1 MNFMFYLHLFLI
13 KKNMKT
19 TTFVVLL
26 MILFYQFN
34 FAQTYLLTEDFSSIV
49 SGNSSSTSGSSSA
62 WTGNINITSVSTA
75 YSAGGSV
82 KIGSG
87 SATGF
92 IQTKVLDLSLNGGS
106 FSIDFD
112 VKGWTT
118 IEGSIIVTVT
128 NLATQTVS
136 YSAVMASSSFETKTM
151 NFSGGTAN
159 SVIKI
164 ATTSKRA
171 FIDNVKV
178 YYTVSTLPVELVSFA
193 ANCEDNNTVSVNW
206 TTASEHNSDYFI
218 VEKSRD
224 GLNWNVLV
232 TKAAAGN
239 SIQLINYS
247 VADVADISGT
257 IYYRLT
263 QVDLDA
269 ASKVYDI
276 VSTNCAM
283 DQELSLLAYP
293 SPSNGQFT
301 VKIENALGGKY
312 DLAIKDMQG
321 KAIEEQTIDLETGTT
336 LEKMNPEGLQPG
348 VYMLQFIQN
357 GNVLKQQKMLIE

>member
-1 MNFMFYLHLFLI
+1 
-13 KKNMKT
+13 MKT

-49 SGNSSSTSGSSSA
+49 SGNSSSSSGSSSA
-62 WTGNINITSVSTA
+62 WTGNTNITSVSAA

-92 IQTKVLDLSLNGGS
+92 IQTKVLDLSVNGGS

-128 NLATQTVS
+128 NLATQTVT

-178 YYTVSTLPVELVSFA
+178 YYAVSTLPVELVSFSA
-193 ANCEDNNTVSVNW
+193 ICEDNNTITVNW
-206 TTASEHNSDYFI
+206 TTASEHNSDYYI

-224 GLNWNVLV
+224 GLNWNTLA

-247 VADVADISGT
+247 VADISGT
-257 IYYRLT
+257 VYYRLT
-263 QVDLDA
+263 QVDVDG
-269 ASKVYDI
+269 ASKMYDI
-276 VSTNCAM
+276 VSTNCSSEK
-283 DQELSLLAYP
+283 ELALIAYP
-293 SPSNGQFT
+293 NPSNGQFT
-301 VKIENALGGKY
+301 VKIENAVGGTYALKIT
-312 DLAIKDMQG
+312 DVFG

-336 LEKMNPEGLQPG
+336 LEKMKPEGLQPG

>member
-1 MNFMFYLHLFLI
+1 MFFLHLFLI

-62 WTGNINITSVSTA
+62 WTGNANITSVSTA

-92 IQTKVLDLSLNGGS
+92 IQTKVLDLSVNGGS

-118 IEGSIIVTVT
+118 IEGSIILTVT
-128 NLATQTVS
+128 NLATQTVA

-178 YYTVSTLPVELVSFA
+178 YYAVSTLPVELVSFA

-206 TTASEHNSDYFI
+206 TTALEHNSDYFI

-239 SIQLINYS
+239 STQLLNYS
-247 VADVADISGT
+247 VVDASDINRT
-257 IYYRLT
+257 VYYRLT
-263 QVDLDA
+263 QVDVDG

-276 VSTNCAM
+276 VSTNCFAEK
-283 DQELSLLAYP
+283 ELTLLAYP
-293 SPSNGQFT
+293 NPSNGQFSL
-301 VKIENALGGKY
+301 KIENAKVGKY
-312 DLAIKDMQG
+312 DLAITDMQG
-321 KAIEEQTIDLETGTT
+321 KTIEEQSIDLESGTT
-336 LEKMNPEGLQPG
+336 VVKLNPLGLQPG
-348 VYMLQFIQN
+348 VYMLQFMQN
-357 GNVLKQQKMLIE
+357 GNVLQYQKLVIE

>member
-1 MNFMFYLHLFLI
+1 
-13 KKNMKT
+13 MKT

-49 SGNSSSTSGSSSA
+49 SGNSSLTTGSSSP
-62 WTGNINITSVSTA
+62 WIGNTNITSVSAA

-92 IQTKVLDLSLNGGS
+92 IQTKVLDLSVNGGS

-128 NLATQTVS
+128 NLATQTVT

-151 NFSGGTAN
+151 NFSGGTSN

-178 YYTVSTLPVELVSFA
+178 YYAVSTLPVELVSFA

-206 TTASEHNSDYFI
+206 TTASEHNSDYYT

-224 GLNWNVLV
+224 GLNWKILA
-232 TKAAAGN
+232 TKTAAGN
-239 SIQLINYS
+239 STQLINYS
-247 VADVADISGT
+247 VSDASDVSGT
-257 IYYRLT
+257 VYYRLS
-263 QVDLDA
+263 QVDLDGTI
-269 ASKVYDI
+269 KMYDI
-276 VSTNCAM
+276 ISTNCAM
-283 DQELSLLAYP
+283 DQELSFLAYP
-293 SPSNGQFT
+293 NPSNGQFT
-301 VKIENALGGKY
+301 VKIENEEGGKFTLNIT
-312 DLAIKDMQG
+312 DIQG

-336 LEKMNPEGLQPG
+336 VVKMNPLGLQPG
-348 VYMLQFIQN
+348 VYLLQFKQDGQSIQ
-357 GNVLKQQKMLIE
+357 QQKIVIE

>member
-1 MNFMFYLHLFLI
+1 
-13 KKNMKT
+13 MKT

-62 WTGNINITSVSTA
+62 WTGNANITSVSTA

-92 IQTKVLDLSLNGGS
+92 IQTKALNLSENGGV
-106 FSIDFD
+106 FSLDFD

-136 YSAVMASSSFETKTM
+136 YSTVMASSSFETKTI

-159 SVIKI
+159 SVVKI

-178 YYTVSTLPVELVSFA
+178 YYSVSTLPIELVSFN
-193 ANCEDNNTVSVNW
+193 ANCEDNNTIAVNW
-206 TTASEHNSDYFI
+206 TAASEHNSDHYT

-224 GLNWNVLV
+224 GNTWNELK
-232 TKAAAGN
+232 TIPAAGN
-239 SIQLINYS
+239 STQLLNYS
-247 VADVADISGT
+247 VVDASDINGT
-257 IYYRLT
+257 VYYRLT

-276 VSTNCAM
+276 VSANCFM
-283 DQELSLLAYP
+283 DQQLSLLAYP
-293 SPSNGQFT
+293 NPSNGQFT
-301 VKIENALGGKY
+301 VKIENAVVGTY
-312 DLAIKDMQG
+312 IFAITDMQG
-321 KAIEEQTIDLETGTT
+321 KTIDQQSLDLESGTT
-336 LEKMNPEGLQPG
+336 VVKLNPANVQPG
-348 VYMLQFIQN
+348 VYMLQFMQN
-357 GNVLKQQKMLIE
+357 GNVLQQQKMLIE

>member
-1 MNFMFYLHLFLI
+1 
-13 KKNMKT
+13 MKT

-62 WTGNINITSVSTA
+62 WTGNTNITSVSTA
-75 YSAGGSV
+75 YSSGGSV

-92 IQTKVLDLSLNGGS
+92 IQTKVLDLSVNGGS
-106 FSIDFD
+106 FSLDFD

-128 NLATQTVS
+128 NLATQTVT
-136 YSAVMASSSFETKTM
+136 YSAVMASSSFETKTL
-151 NFSGGTAN
+151 NFSGGTSN

-178 YYTVSTLPVELVSFA
+178 YYAVSTLPVELVSFA
-193 ANCEDNNTVSVNW
+193 ANCDENKTVSVNW
-206 TTASEHNSDYFI
+206 TTASEHNSAYYT

-224 GLNWNVLV
+224 GLNWIFVA
-232 TKAAAGN
+232 TKVAAGN
-239 SIQLINYS
+239 SSQLINYS
-247 VADVADISGT
+247 VSETPDISGT

-263 QVDLDA
+263 QVDVDG

-276 VSTNCAM
+276 VSTNCLM
-283 DQELSLLAYP
+283 DQQLYFLAYP
-293 SPSNGQFT
+293 NPSKGQFT
-301 VKIENALGGKY
+301 VKIENVVGGKNALVIT
-312 DLAIKDMQG
+312 DIQG
-321 KAIEEQTIDLETGTT
+321 KLIEEQSLYLETGTT
-336 LEKMNPEGLQPG
+336 VVKMNPVGLQPG
-348 VYMLQFIQN
+348 VYLLQFIQN
-357 GNVLKQQKMLIE
+357 GNVLKQQKLLIE

>member
-1 MNFMFYLHLFLI
+1 
-13 KKNMKT
+13 MKT

-49 SGNSSSTSGSSSA
+49 SGNSSSSSGSSSA
-62 WTGNINITSVSTA
+62 WTGNTNITSVSAA

-136 YSAVMASSSFETKTM
+136 YSAVMASSNFETKTM
-151 NFSGGTAN
+151 NFSGGTSN

-178 YYTVSTLPVELVSFA
+178 YYAVSTLPVELVSFA

-239 SIQLINYS
+239 STQLINYS
-247 VADVADISGT
+247 VADVADFLGT
-257 IYYRLT
+257 VYYRLT
-263 QVDLDA
+263 QVDVDG
-269 ASKVYDI
+269 ASKMYDI
-276 VSTNCAM
+276 VSTSCSFES
-283 DQELSLLAYP
+283 ELSLIAYP
-293 SPSNGQFT
+293 NPSNGQFI
-301 VKIENALGGKY
+301 VKIENEEGGKY
-312 DLAIKDMQG
+312 ILNITDIQG
-321 KAIEEQTIDLETGTT
+321 KIIEEQSLYLETGTT
-336 LEKMNPEGLQPG
+336 VVKMNPVGLQPG

-357 GNVLKQQKMLIE
+357 GNLLQQQKLLIE

>member
-1 MNFMFYLHLFLI
+1 
-13 KKNMKT
+13 
-19 TTFVVLL
+19 

-49 SGNSSSTSGSSSA
+49 SGNSSSSSGSSSA
-62 WTGNINITSVSTA
+62 WTGNTNITSVSAA

-136 YSAVMASSSFETKTM
+136 YSAVMASSNFETKTM
-151 NFSGGTAN
+151 NFSGGTSN

-178 YYTVSTLPVELVSFA
+178 YYAVSTLPVELVSFA
-193 ANCEDNNTVSVNW
+193 AICEDNNTVSVNW
-206 TTASEHNSDYFI
+206 TTASEHNSDYYK

-224 GLNWNVLV
+224 GLNWNTLA
-232 TKAAAGN
+232 TEAAAGN
-239 SIQLINYS
+239 STQLINYS
-247 VADVADISGT
+247 VSDASDISGT
-257 IYYRLT
+257 VYYRLS
-263 QVDLDA
+263 QVDVDGTM
-269 ASKVYDI
+269 KVYDI
-276 VSTNCAM
+276 VSTICSSEK
-283 DQELSLLAYP
+283 ELALIAYP
-293 SPSNGQFT
+293 NPSNGQFT
-301 VKIENALGGKY
+301 LKIENAAGGMY
-312 DLAIKDMQG
+312 ALEITDIQG
-321 KAIEEQTIDLETGTT
+321 KAIEQQNIVLETGTT
-336 LEKMNPEGLQPG
+336 VVKMNPVGLQPG
-348 VYMLQFIQN
+348 VYVLQFFQDGQSIQ
-357 GNVLKQQKMLIE
+357 QQKIVIE

>member
-1 MNFMFYLHLFLI
+1 
-13 KKNMKT
+13 MKT

-62 WTGNINITSVSTA
+62 WTGNTNITSVSSA

-82 KIGSG
+82 KIGSS

-92 IQTKVLDLSLNGGS
+92 IQSKVLNLSENGGV
-106 FSIDFD
+106 FSLDFD

-136 YSAVMASSSFETKTM
+136 YSTVMASSSFETKTI

-159 SVIKI
+159 SVVKI

-178 YYTVSTLPVELVSFA
+178 YYSVSTLPVELISFA

-224 GLNWNVLV
+224 GLNWNILA
-232 TKAAAGN
+232 TKEAAGN
-239 SIQLINYS
+239 STQLINYS

-257 IYYRLT
+257 VYYRLT
-263 QVDLDA
+263 QVDVDG

-276 VSTNCAM
+276 VSTNCFAENELAM
-283 DQELSLLAYP
+283 VAYP
-293 SPSNGQFT
+293 NPSNGQFSL
-301 VKIENALGGKY
+301 KIVNAKGGKY
-312 DLAIKDMQG
+312 DLAITDMQG
-321 KAIEEQTIDLETGTT
+321 KTIDQQSIDLETGTT
-336 LEKMNPEGLQPG
+336 VVKMNPLGLQPG

-357 GNVLKQQKMLIE
+357 GNLLQQQKLLIE

>member
-1 MNFMFYLHLFLI
+1 
-13 KKNMKT
+13 MKT

-49 SGNSSSTSGSSSA
+49 SGNSSSSSGSSSA
-62 WTGNINITSVSTA
+62 WTGNTNITSVSTS

-92 IQTKVLDLSLNGGS
+92 IQTKVLDLSVNGGS

-128 NLATQTVS
+128 NLATQTVT

-151 NFSGGTAN
+151 NFSGGTSN

-178 YYTVSTLPVELVSFA
+178 YYAVSTLPVELVSFSA
-193 ANCEDNNTVSVNW
+193 ICEDNNTVTVNW
-206 TTASEHNSDYFI
+206 TTASEHNSNYYS

-224 GLNWNVLV
+224 GLNWNILT
-232 TKAAAGN
+232 TKTAAGN

-247 VADVADISGT
+247 VSDASDISGT

-276 VSTNCAM
+276 VSTNCLM
-283 DQELSLLAYP
+283 DQQLSFLAYP
-293 SPSNGQFT
+293 NPSNGQFT
-301 VKIENALGGKY
+301 VKIENAVGGMY
-312 DLAIKDMQG
+312 ALEITDVFG
-321 KAIEEQTIDLETGTT
+321 KAIEEQTIDLEIGTT
-336 LEKMNPEGLQPG
+336 LEKMNSEGLQTG
-348 VYMLQFIQN
+348 VYLLQFKQDGQSIQ
-357 GNVLKQQKMLIE
+357 QQKIVIE

>member
-1 MNFMFYLHLFLI
+1 
-13 KKNMKT
+13 
-19 TTFVVLL
+19 

-49 SGNSSSTSGSSSA
+49 LGNSSSTSGSSSA

-92 IQTKVLDLSLNGGS
+92 IQTKVLDLSVNGGS

-128 NLATQTVS
+128 NLATQTVA

-178 YYTVSTLPVELVSFA
+178 YYAVSTLPVQLISFA

-206 TTASEHNSDYFI
+206 KTASEHNSDHYT

-224 GLNWNVLV
+224 GLNWNILA
-232 TKAAAGN
+232 TKTAAGN
-239 SIQLINYS
+239 STQLINYS
-247 VADVADISGT
+247 VADASDVSGT
-257 IYYRLT
+257 VYYRLT
-263 QVDLDA
+263 QVDEDGA
-269 ASKVYDI
+269 MKVYDI
-276 VSTNCAM
+276 VSANCLM
-283 DQELSLLAYP
+283 DQKLSFLAYP
-293 SPSNGQFT
+293 NPSNGLFT
-301 VKIENALGGKY
+301 VKIENVVGGTY
-312 DLAIKDMQG
+312 AFAITNVFG

-336 LEKMNPEGLQPG
+336 LEKMNPEGLKTG

-357 GNVLKQQKMLIE
+357 GNVLKQLKLFIE

>member
-1 MNFMFYLHLFLI
+1 
-13 KKNMKT
+13 MKT

-49 SGNSSSTSGSSSA
+49 SGNSSLTTGSSSP
-62 WTGNINITSVSTA
+62 WIGNTNITSVSAA

-92 IQTKVLDLSLNGGS
+92 IQTKVLDLSVNGGS

-128 NLATQTVS
+128 NLATQTVT

-151 NFSGGTAN
+151 NFSGGTSN

-178 YYTVSTLPVELVSFA
+178 YYAVSTLPVELVSFSA
-193 ANCEDNNTVSVNW
+193 ICEDNNTVTVNW
-206 TTASEHNSDYFI
+206 TTASEHNSNYYS

-224 GLNWNVLV
+224 GLNWNILT
-232 TKAAAGN
+232 TKTAAGN

-247 VADVADISGT
+247 VSDASDISGT

-283 DQELSLLAYP
+283 DQQLSLLAYP
-293 SPSNGQFT
+293 NPSNGQFT
-301 VKIENALGGKY
+301 VKIENAEGGTY
-312 DLAIKDMQG
+312 ALEITDIQG
-321 KAIEEQTIDLETGTT
+321 KAIEKQTIDLETGTT
-336 LEKMNPEGLQPG
+336 VVKMSPVGLQPG
-348 VYMLQFIQN
+348 VYLLQFLQDGKSIQ
-357 GNVLKQQKMLIE
+357 QQKIVIE